1 MCSDKYG
8 QFSGRI
14 LAYHSGDRGS
24 IPRKC
29 KDFEKWP
36 KDNSTFPL
44 EKKTTKNKPLMVTPL
59 VFSQVNSAFEIGKQT
74 KPGWHG
80 PPGGPS

>member
-44 EKKTTKNKPLMVTPL
+44 EKNNKKQTFNGHTSS
-59 VFSQVNSAFEIGKQT
+59 VFSSEQCIWSR
-74 KPGWHG
+74 
-80 PPGGPS
+80 